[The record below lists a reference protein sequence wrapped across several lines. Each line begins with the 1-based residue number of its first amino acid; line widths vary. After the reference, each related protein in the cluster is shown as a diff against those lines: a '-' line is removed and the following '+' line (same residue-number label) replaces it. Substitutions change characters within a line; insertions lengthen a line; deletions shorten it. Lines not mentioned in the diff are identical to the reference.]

1 MADTDEA
8 EDTSYEGLSDDKAG
22 LIKYLREE
30 AYAVRDC
37 FTRYSVQVMA
47 VSGGLLVAI
56 AKFQTEEPH
65 IGLLSFFPVVLILLV
80 LQMGIHKYATSNRLL
95 GYELHL
101 QRTAHYLSRDNC
113 HEIIES
119 VGWEEAMRAW
129 RVVQPTLWQTIYQPV
144 VHEAKFSFLPQ
155 WPIRL
160 YPLLD
165 TLTAKVLKRLAA
177 FIVDREQF
185 DRWYYVIAIRKDIE
199 RSIDEQLNK
208 NDAEQGKDGYVGYWF
223 DQARAFSRLKD
234 REKLELSYNPGGYLG
249 TMMFLFML
257 VIATCFFLLYVSL
270 AQAWAEFATIV
281 HQQEPALISKI
292 GIAALNSLATVFVL
306 GGSFAVAAALKNI
319 NSRIRTLESGLL
331 SIHSCAILWEAIVL
345 AHLRSLEKLHFF
357 NEDFPTKT
365 MHGYTNAIAHQAD
378 EISKHAVKIHKW
390 IDDVRSELN
399 KMLQQLHF
407 QKRTRAPI

>member
-1 MADTDEA
+1 MTHADDAEGTLDE
-8 EDTSYEGLSDDKAG
+8 GHSDDKAE

-56 AKFQTEEPH
+56 AKFQTEDSH
-65 IGLLSFFPVVLILLV
+65 VGLLSFFPVVLILLV

-101 QRTAHYLSRDNC
+101 QRTAHYISRDSC

-129 RVVQPTLWQTIYQPV
+129 RIVQPTLWQTIYQPV
-144 VHEAKFSFLPQ
+144 VHEAKFSFVPQ

-160 YPLLD
+160 YALLD
-165 TLTAKVLKRLAA
+165 TLTAKVLKRLVA

-199 RSIDEQLNK
+199 RSIDEQLRK
-208 NDAEQGKDGYVGYWF
+208 DDAEQDKDGYVGYWF
-223 DQARAFSRLKD
+223 DQARAFNRLKD
-234 REKLELSYNPGGYLG
+234 RENLELSYNPGGYLG

-257 VIATCFFLLYVSL
+257 VIATCFILLYVSL
-270 AQAWAEFATIV
+270 AQAWAQFATIV
-281 HQQEPALISKI
+281 HQQEPAFISKT
-292 GIAALNSLATVFVL
+292 GIAMLDLLATIFVL

-319 NSRIRTLESGLL
+319 NSRVRILESGLL

-345 AHLRSLEKLHFF
+345 AHLRSLENLHFF
-357 NEDFPTKT
+357 NEDYPTKT
-365 MHGYTNAIAHQAD
+365 MHGYTNAIAHRAD

-407 QKRTRAPI
+407 QKRTRSPL

>member
-1 MADTDEA
+1 MAHTDGA
-8 EDTSYEGLSDDKAG
+8 EGTLDEDLSDDKAE

-56 AKFQTEEPH
+56 AKFQTEDPH
-65 IGLLSFFPVVLILLV
+65 IGLLSFFPVILVLLV

-101 QRTAHYLSRDNC
+101 QRTAHYISRDNC
-113 HEIIES
+113 HTIIES

-129 RVVQPTLWQTIYQPV
+129 RIVQPTLWQTIYQPV
-144 VHEAKFSFLPQ
+144 VHETKFSFVPE

-160 YPLLD
+160 YARLD
-165 TLTAKVLKRLAA
+165 TLTANVLKRLVA

-208 NDAEQGKDGYVGYWF
+208 DDAEREKDGYVGYWF
-223 DQARAFSRLKD
+223 DQARAFNWLKT
-234 REKLELSYNPGGYLG
+234 REKLKLSYNPGGYLG

-270 AQAWAEFATIV
+270 AQAWVEFASTV
-281 HQQEPALISKI
+281 SRQEPAFISAI
-292 GIAALNSLATVFVL
+292 GIAVLNLLATVFVV

-319 NSRIRTLESGLL
+319 NSRVRILESGLL

-345 AHLRSLEKLHFF
+345 AHLRSLENLQFF
-357 NEDFPTKT
+357 NEGYPTKT

-378 EISKHAVKIHKW
+378 GISEHAVKIHKW

-399 KMLQQLHF
+399 KMLQRAHF
-407 QKRTRAPI
+407 QKRTPAPA